1 MQVIRDTAFGQ
12 ARPKEDSITLGMVWF
27 HGQRIALG
35 SEAAETR
42 ARRLGGTPARG
53 WLIAACVAHCI

>member
-35 SEAAETR
+35 SEAAER
-42 ARRLGGTPARG
+42 VLDVLEGPPPEAG
-53 WLIAACVAHCI
+53 